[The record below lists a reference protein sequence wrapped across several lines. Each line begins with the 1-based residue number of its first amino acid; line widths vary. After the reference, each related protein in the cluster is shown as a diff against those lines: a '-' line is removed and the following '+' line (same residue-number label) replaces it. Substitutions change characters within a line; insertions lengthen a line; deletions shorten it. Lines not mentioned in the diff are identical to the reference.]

1 MTRSNNSSNR
11 PRFQS
16 EEEERRYWA
25 THDLVDEFDREA
37 AKSLDLRALLE
48 KARDAARRT
57 GLTKA
62 ELDEAVKQ
70 SRRSRGGDPP
80 MRRGGTS
87 P

>member
-25 THDLVDEFDREA
+25 THDLVDEIDWEA

-48 KARDAARRT
+48 RARDAATRT
-57 GLTKA
+57 GLTEA
-62 ELDEAVKQ
+62 EVDDAVRAA
-70 SRRSRGGDPP
+70 RRSRNP
-80 MRRGGTS
+80 
-87 P
+87 